1 MLLALGRCCISSL
14 PDAFTGFLSSPVVMK
29 PHALAVCLHISRV
42 MVSAYCRASFVA
54 PLFMKS
60 IFSTMVDTS
69 GMGVVACATEDCRKG
84 PRTFQ

>member
-1 MLLALGRCCISSL
+1 MSIHLALFWQGTASF
-14 PDAFTGFLSSPVVMK
+14 ATK

-42 MVSAYCRASFVA
+42 IVSAYCRASFVA

-69 GMGVVACATEDCRKG
+69 GMGVGACATEDCRKG